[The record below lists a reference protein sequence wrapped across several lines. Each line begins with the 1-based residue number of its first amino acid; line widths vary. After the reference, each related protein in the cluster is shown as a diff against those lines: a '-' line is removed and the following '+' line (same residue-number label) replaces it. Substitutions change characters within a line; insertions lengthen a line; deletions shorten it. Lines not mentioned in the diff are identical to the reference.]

1 MIYVASP
8 YSHMD
13 YVVRDMRYQETQSYV
28 ATLFEKKLWAFS
40 PIVHCHALAHAFD
53 LPTDA
58 EYWKEY
64 NLHMLARAD
73 ELHVLQLTGW
83 AESEGVRNEIF
94 FWKALK
100 HDAQIAAA
108 KIDRRGTIAYYA
120 EDLLKVMEP
129 T

>member
-8 YSHMD
+8 YSHID
-13 YVVRDMRYQETQSYV
+13 YVVRDLRYQETQSYV
-28 ATLFEKKLWAFS
+28 AQLFEKKLWAFS

-83 AESEGVRNEIF
+83 KESEGVRNEVF

-100 HDAQIAAA
+100 HDPLIATA
-108 KIDRRGTIAYYA
+108 KVDRRGTLPIYA
-120 EDLLKVMEP
+120 EDLLKIMEP
-129 T
+129 S